1 MPRVLNKNGL
11 IAVLDIGTS
20 KTVCLIARPVGDDG
34 FEPVAAGTVQSLG
47 VDKSEIADLKDAVS
61 TINHALAAAERE
73 TGERIETV
81 VASACAGTLTSAL
94 INESVDLGGQETTEA
109 DMSLLIEKAQSKIP
123 ENAGEILHCI
133 PIDYA
138 VDARHEIKNPLGL
151 SGDKLSVVMH
161 TVEAPVYPVRDMNAV
176 LDQSRIQCSKKVASP
191 YAAGLCCLKKEE
203 AEQGSV
209 VIDLGAGT
217 TGIGFFYN
225 GQFVFCDKIPI
236 GANRLTKDLVKH
248 FEMSYA
254 DAERIKTLYGSAVP
268 SSAYEKTDIAYPII
282 GDDSRVNNVVVPQSE
297 IVRIIEKR
305 IEEIFISV
313 RTVLESRGFYEYCM
327 NVVLT
332 GGGSKLHGVCEK
344 AEEILERKVR
354 IGYPVHWPERQ
365 HVLKE
370 AQYPFCA
377 TAIGLLYYTTRHL
390 LNSSYAREA
399 TVRSNNKIVRFF
411 RWFLDNVK

>member
-20 KTVCLIARPVGDDG
+20 KTVCLIARPSGDDG

-47 VDKSEIADLKDAVS
+47 IDKSEIADLKDAVS
-61 TINHALAAAERE
+61 TVMHAVAAAESE

-81 VASACAGTLTSAL
+81 VASASVGTLTSSL

-109 DMSLLIEKAQSKIP
+109 DMSLLIEKAQNKIP
-123 ENAGEILHCI
+123 DNAGEILHCV

-151 SGDKLSVVMH
+151 TGDKLSVVMH
-161 TVEAPVYPVRDMNAV
+161 TIATPVYPVRDMNAV
-176 LDQSRIQCSKKVASP
+176 LDQCRLLCSKKVASP
-191 YAAGLCCLKKEE
+191 YAAGLCCLKPEE
-203 AEQGSV
+203 KNQGSV
-209 VIDLGAGT
+209 IVDLGAGT

-225 GQFVFCDKIPI
+225 GQIVFCDKIPI

-248 FEMSYA
+248 FEMSFA
-254 DAERIKTLYGSAVP
+254 DAERIKTLYGSALP
-268 SSAYEKTDIAYPII
+268 SSTYEKTDISYPII
-282 GDDSRVNNVVVPQSE
+282 GDDSRVNNVAVPQSE

-305 IEEIFISV
+305 IEELFINI
-313 RTVLESRGFYEYCM
+313 RTVLESRGFYDYCT

-332 GGGSKLHGVCEK
+332 GGGSKLHGICEK
-344 AEEILERKVR
+344 AESVLERKVR
-354 IGYPVHWPERQ
+354 IGSPVCWPERQ
-365 HVLKE
+365 NILKE

-377 TAIGLLYYTTRHL
+377 TAIGLLDYTARRL

-399 TVRSNNKIVRFF
+399 TIRSNNKIIRFF
-411 RWFLDNVK
+411 HWFLDNVK